1 MLTSTAPEAPPAPAP
16 ARAARGSRYL
26 PGIDG
31 LRAVAV
37 VAVLL
42 YHADVSW
49 LPGGFLGVDVFLVIS
64 GYLITMLML
73 EEHHRTGAV
82 SVRGF
87 YRRRARR
94 LLPALFV
101 LLLAVCSVAAL
112 FYREEMARLR
122 AQVLSALTYSTNW
135 YLIFTDGSYFDA
147 LGRPLALR
155 HLWSLAVEE
164 QFYLVW
170 PLVMVFLL
178 RRFRNRLGSIALIIG
193 ALAGAS
199 AVWMALLYEPGTDP
213 SRLYYG
219 TDTRL
224 ATLLMGGLLAIFW
237 RPSAL
242 AHGTVR
248 RHGRIFD
255 LVGLLALATIVWC
268 FVNTSDT
275 SAGLYR
281 GGFAALAVVS
291 ALAVAAASHPGTAF
305 GRVLGVGV
313 LTWIGLRSY
322 ALYLW
327 HWPIYVVTRPV
338 VDVPFDGAPLLAL
351 RLGLTVLLADLSY
364 RLVER
369 PIRRLGWGR
378 WVRRTIRIGPPG
390 GRRPLGLVVLGL
402 TMASL
407 VAVVAVA
414 RAGRP
419 PTSEIELSLQAGQQ
433 AIARAQGTTAA
444 PTTSA
449 ARARAALAATLTA
462 APDVLERATS
472 AKDVRTQSRA
482 ASSTTDAPR
491 SATTAPAT
499 TAPVTTAAPTTPPT
513 TAPPTTPAPRPV
525 GPIVALG
532 DSVMLGAAPQLL
544 ATFGPGTMVNAEVG
558 RTLSPVVGI
567 AAMLR
572 AGGLLGEDV
581 VIHLGDNGGVD
592 PGLIAQTMASLA
604 DVDRVLWVTVKVPRG
619 WEAGVNA
626 TLAAEIPKY
635 PNARI
640 LDWKAVATD
649 PSFFYEDGFHLRPHG
664 AEFYASTVKAALSK
678 P

>member
-1 MLTSTAPEAPPAPAP
+1 MP
-16 ARAARGSRYL
+16 ARAARRSRYL
-26 PGIDG
+26 PGVDG

-42 YHADVSW
+42 YHADVTW
-49 LPGGFLGVDVFLVIS
+49 LPGGFLGVDVFFVIS

-135 YLIFTDGSYFDA
+135 YLIFTDGSYFDS

-164 QFYLVW
+164 QFYLLW

-178 RRFRNRLGSIALIIG
+178 RRFRERLGSIALIIG

-248 RHGRIFD
+248 RHGRVFD
-255 LVGLLALATIVWC
+255 LVGLLALAAIVWC

-275 SAGLYR
+275 SAALYR

-305 GRVLGVGV
+305 GRVLGVGA
-313 LTWIGLRSY
+313 LTWIGVRSY

-327 HWPIYVVTRPV
+327 HWPIYVATRPE
-338 VDVPFDGAPLLAL
+338 VDVPFDGVPLLAL
-351 RLGLTVLLADLSY
+351 RLGLTVLLADVSY

-378 WVRRTIRIGPPG
+378 WVRRAIRIGPPG
-390 GRRPLGLVVLGL
+390 RRRPLGLVVLGV
-402 TMASL
+402 TVASL
-407 VAVVAVA
+407 VALVAVV
-414 RAGRP
+414 RAGQP
-419 PTSEIELSLQAGQQ
+419 PTSDIELSLQAGQQ
-433 AIARAQGTTAA
+433 AIAGAQGTTAA
-444 PTTSA
+444 PTTST
-449 ARARAALAATLTA
+449 ARATAVRTSARAAV
-462 APDVLERATS
+462 PDVLDRTSAGESVRATS
-472 AKDVRTQSRA
+472 RS
-482 ASSTTDAPR
+482 ASSTTVVPR
-491 SATTAPAT
+491 AATTTAPAT
-499 TAPVTTAAPTTPPT
+499 TVPATTAAPTTPPT

-544 ATFGPGTMVNAEVG
+544 GHVRPGHARRRAGRAHVVARGRDRGGTAGPG
-558 RTLSPVVGI
+558 P
-567 AAMLR
+567 
-572 AGGLLGEDV
+572 AGGARR
-581 VIHLGDNGGVD
+581 D
-592 PGLIAQTMASLA
+592 P
-604 DVDRVLWVTVKVPRG
+604 PR
-619 WEAGVNA
+619 
-626 TLAAEIPKY
+626 
-635 PNARI
+635 
-640 LDWKAVATD
+640 
-649 PSFFYEDGFHLRPHG
+649 
-664 AEFYASTVKAALSK
+664 
-678 P
+678 

>member
-1 MLTSTAPEAPPAPAP
+1 M
-16 ARAARGSRYL
+16 
-26 PGIDG
+26 DG

-37 VAVLL
+37 IAVLL
-42 YHADVSW
+42 YHADISW
-49 LPGGFLGVDVFLVIS
+49 LPGGFLGVDVFFVIS

-94 LLPALFV
+94 LLPAVFV

-122 AQVLSALTYSTNW
+122 PQVLSALTYSTNW
-135 YLIFTDGSYFDA
+135 YLIFTDGSYFDQF
-147 LGRPLALR
+147 GRPLALQ

-164 QFYLVW
+164 QFYLLW

-178 RRFRNRLGSIALIIG
+178 HRFRDRLGSIALIIG

-199 AVWMALLYEPGTDP
+199 ALWMALLYEPGADP

-224 ATLLMGGLLAIFW
+224 ATLLMGGLLALFW

-242 AHGTVR
+242 AHGGVR

-255 LVGLLALATIVWC
+255 VVGVLALATIVLC

-275 SAGLYR
+275 SAALYR
-281 GGFAALAVVS
+281 GGFAGLAVVS

-327 HWPIYVVTRPV
+327 HWPIYVVTRPN
-338 VDVPFDGAPLLAL
+338 VDVPIDGLPLLAL

-378 WVRRTIRIGPPG
+378 WVRRTIRIGPSG
-390 GRRPLGLVVLGL
+390 QRRPLGIVVLGA
-402 TMASL
+402 TVASL
-407 VAVVAVA
+407 VACVAVV
-414 RAGRP
+414 RSGEP
-419 PTSEIELSLQAGQQ
+419 PASEIELSLQAGQQ
-433 AIARAQGTTAA
+433 AIAASEGTTAA
-444 PTTSA
+444 PPVRAT
-449 ARARAALAATLTA
+449 ARRSPAIQAA
-462 APDVLERATS
+462 APDVLDRASSEQERP
-472 AKDVRTQSRA
+472 DIQSRPA
-482 ASSTTDAPR
+482 PSTTSVPR
-491 SATTAPAT
+491 AAATTVPPT
-499 TAPVTTAAPTTPPT
+499 TVATTPPS

-544 ATFGPGTMVNAEVG
+544 ATFGPGTLVDAQVG
-558 RTLSPVVGI
+558 RTLWPVVGI
-567 AAMLR
+567 VATLR
-572 AGGLLGEDV
+572 AEGRLGEQV
-581 VIHLGDNGGVD
+581 VLHLGDNGGVD

-604 DVDRVLWVTVKVPRG
+604 DVERVLWLTVKVPRS

-626 TLAAEIPKY
+626 TLAAEVPKY

-649 PSFFYEDGFHLRPHG
+649 PSIFYEDGIHLRPNG
-664 AEFYASTVKAALSK
+664 AAFYAERVKAALTSS
-678 P
+678 

>member
-1 MLTSTAPEAPPAPAP
+1 
-16 ARAARGSRYL
+16 
-26 PGIDG
+26 
-31 LRAVAV
+31 
-37 VAVLL
+37 VLL
-42 YHADVSW
+42 YHAGISW
-49 LPGGFLGVDVFLVIS
+49 LPGGFLGVDVFFVIS

-73 EEHHRTGAV
+73 EEHQRTGAV

-101 LLLAVCSVAAL
+101 LLLAVCAAAAL

-122 AQVLSALTYSTNW
+122 PQVLSALTYSTNW
-135 YLIFTDGSYFDA
+135 YLIFTDGSYFDQF
-147 LGRPLALR
+147 GRPLALR

-164 QFYLVW
+164 QFYLLW

-178 RRFRNRLGSIALIIG
+178 HRFRNRLGSIALIIG

-199 AVWMALLYEPGTDP
+199 TIWMALLYQPGADP

-242 AHGTVR
+242 AHGGVR
-248 RHGRIFD
+248 RHGRVFD
-255 LVGLLALATIVWC
+255 VVGLLALASIVWC

-275 SAGLYR
+275 SAALYR
-281 GGFAALAVVS
+281 GGFLALAVVS

-327 HWPIYVVTRPV
+327 HWPIYVVTRPDA
-338 VDVPFDGAPLLAL
+338 DVPLDGVPLLAL

-369 PIRRLGWGR
+369 PVRRLGWGR
-378 WVRRTIRIGPPG
+378 WVRRAIRIGPPG
-390 GRRPLGLVVLGL
+390 RRRPVGLVVLCATVAAL
-402 TMASL
+402 VAF
-407 VAVVAVA
+407 VAVV

-419 PTSEIELSLQAGQQ
+419 PASEIELSLKAGEQ
-433 AIARAQGTTAA
+433 AIAAADGTTAA
-444 PTTSA
+444 PADQTVASGAAISVRAVSA
-449 ARARAALAATLTA
+449 DALDRALAERAATSRTA
-462 APDVLERATS
+462 SRS
-472 AKDVRTQSRA
+472 ASSRP
-482 ASSTTDAPR
+482 ASSTTVPR
-491 SATTAPAT
+491 AVSTT
-499 TAPVTTAAPTTPPT
+499 VAPTTVATTVPPT

-544 ATFGPGTMVNAEVG
+544 ATFGPGTLVDAQVG
-558 RTLSPVVGI
+558 RTLWPVVGI
-567 AAMLR
+567 VASLR
-572 AGGLLGEDV
+572 AEGRLGEQV
-581 VIHLGDNGGVD
+581 VLHLGDNGGVD

-604 DVDRVLWVTVKVPRG
+604 DVDRVLWLTVKVPRS

-649 PSFFYEDGFHLRPHG
+649 PSIFYEDGIHLRPSG
-664 AEFYASTVKAALSK
+664 AAFYAERVKTALTS

>member
-1 MLTSTAPEAPPAPAP
+1 
-16 ARAARGSRYL
+16 
-26 PGIDG
+26 
-31 LRAVAV
+31 
-37 VAVLL
+37 VLL
-42 YHADVSW
+42 YHAGISW
-49 LPGGFLGVDVFLVIS
+49 LPGGFLGVDVFFVIS

-101 LLLAVCSVAAL
+101 LLLAVCSVAVI

-122 AQVLSALTYSTNW
+122 PQVLSALTYSTNW
-135 YLIFTDGSYFDA
+135 YLIFTDGSYFDEF
-147 LGRPLALR
+147 GRPLALR

-164 QFYLVW
+164 QFYLLW

-178 RRFRNRLGSIALIIG
+178 HRFRDRLGSIALIIG

-199 AVWMALLYEPGTDP
+199 AIWMALLYEPGADP

-242 AHGTVR
+242 AHGGVR
-248 RHGRIFD
+248 RHGRVFD
-255 LVGLLALATIVWC
+255 VVGLLALATIVFC
-268 FVNTSDT
+268 FLNTSDT
-275 SAGLYR
+275 SAALYR
-281 GGFAALAVVS
+281 GGFAGLAVVS
-291 ALAVAAASHPGTAF
+291 ALAVAAASHPGTVF

-327 HWPIYVVTRPV
+327 HWPIYVVTRPN
-338 VDVPFDGAPLLAL
+338 VDLPLDGLPLLAL

-378 WVRRTIRIGPPG
+378 WVRRAIRIGPR
-390 GRRPLGLVVLGL
+390 GRRRPVGLVVLGA
-402 TMASL
+402 TVASL
-407 VAVVAVA
+407 LAFVAVV
-414 RAGRP
+414 RADRP
-419 PTSEIELSLQAGQQ
+419 PAGEIELSLQAGQQ
-433 AIARAQGTTAA
+433 AIAAAEQTTAA
-444 PTTSA
+444 PVRDDELGADRVTPLRTEPA
-449 ARARAALAATLTA
+449 
-462 APDVLERATS
+462 DVLERATP
-472 AKDVRTQSRA
+472 AKAITAQSRLA
-482 ASSTTDAPR
+482 PARSASSTTAPR
-491 SATTAPAT
+491 TTTPRTTTAPAT
-499 TAPVTTAAPTTPPT
+499 TVATTVPTT

-544 ATFGPGTMVNAEVG
+544 ATFGPGTLVDAQVG
-558 RTLSPVVGI
+558 RTLWPVVGLV
-567 AAMLR
+567 ASLR
-572 AGGLLGEDV
+572 AEGRLGEQV

-592 PGLIAQTMASLA
+592 PDLIARTMASLT
-604 DVDRVLWVTVKVPRG
+604 DVDRVLWLTVKVPRS

-649 PSFFYEDGFHLRPHG
+649 PSFFYEDGIHLRPSG
-664 AEFYASTVKAALSK
+664 AAFYAEKVKAALTSA
-678 P
+678 

>member
-1 MLTSTAPEAPPAPAP
+1 M
-16 ARAARGSRYL
+16 
-26 PGIDG
+26 DG

-37 VAVLL
+37 IAVLL
-42 YHADVSW
+42 YHADISW
-49 LPGGFLGVDVFLVIS
+49 LPGGFLGVDVFFVIS

-94 LLPALFV
+94 LLPAVFV
-101 LLLAVCSVAAL
+101 LLLAVCSAAAL

-122 AQVLSALTYSTNW
+122 PQVLSALTYSTNW
-135 YLIFTDGSYFDA
+135 YLIFTDGSYFDQF
-147 LGRPLALR
+147 GRPLALQ

-164 QFYLVW
+164 QFYLLW

-178 RRFRNRLGSIALIIG
+178 HRFRDRLGSIALIIG

-199 AVWMALLYEPGTDP
+199 ALWMALLYEPGADP

-224 ATLLMGGLLAIFW
+224 ATLLMGGLLALFW

-242 AHGTVR
+242 AHGGVR

-255 LVGLLALATIVWC
+255 VVGVLALATILLC

-275 SAGLYR
+275 SAALYR
-281 GGFAALAVVS
+281 GGFAGLAVVS

-327 HWPIYVVTRPV
+327 HWPIYVVTRPN
-338 VDVPFDGAPLLAL
+338 VDVPIDGLPLLAL

-378 WVRRTIRIGPPG
+378 WVRRTIRIGPSG
-390 GRRPLGLVVLGL
+390 QRRPLGIVVLGA
-402 TMASL
+402 TVASL
-407 VAVVAVA
+407 VACVAVV
-414 RAGRP
+414 RSGEP
-419 PTSEIELSLQAGQQ
+419 PASEIELSLQAGQQ
-433 AIARAQGTTAA
+433 AIAASEGTTAA
-444 PTTSA
+444 PPVRAT
-449 ARARAALAATLTA
+449 ARRSPAMQAA
-462 APDVLERATS
+462 APDVLERAS
-472 AKDVRTQSRA
+472 SSKSVQTQSRPAPSTTSVPRA
-482 ASSTTDAPR
+482 ASTTVPP
-491 SATTAPAT
+491 TTVA
-499 TAPVTTAAPTTPPT
+499 TTPPS

-544 ATFGPGTMVNAEVG
+544 ATFGPGTLVDAQVG
-558 RTLSPVVGI
+558 RTLWPVVGI
-567 AAMLR
+567 VATLR
-572 AGGLLGEDV
+572 AEGRLGEHV
-581 VIHLGDNGGVD
+581 VLHLGDNGGVD

-604 DVDRVLWVTVKVPRG
+604 DVERVLWLTVKVPRS

-626 TLAAEIPKY
+626 TLAAEVPKY

-649 PSFFYEDGFHLRPHG
+649 PSIFYEDGIHLRPNG
-664 AEFYASTVKAALSK
+664 AAFYAERVKAALTSS
-678 P
+678 

>member
-1 MLTSTAPEAPPAPAP
+1 
-16 ARAARGSRYL
+16 
-26 PGIDG
+26 

-37 VAVLL
+37 IAVLL
-42 YHADVSW
+42 YHAGVSW
-49 LPGGFLGVDVFLVIS
+49 LPGGFLGVDVFFVIS

-73 EEHHRTGAV
+73 EEHHRTGGL
-82 SVRGF
+82 SVKGF

-101 LLLAVCSVAAL
+101 LLLAVCVVAVL
-112 FYREEMARLR
+112 FYREELARLR
-122 AQVLSALTYSTNW
+122 PQELSALTYSTNW
-135 YLIFTDGSYFDA
+135 YLIFTDGSYFDQ
-147 LGRPLALR
+147 LGRPLALQ

-164 QFYLVW
+164 QFYLLW

-178 RRFRNRLGSIALIIG
+178 HRFRDRLGSIALIIG

-199 AVWMALLYEPGTDP
+199 AIWMALLYEPGADP

-242 AHGTVR
+242 AHGGVR

-255 LVGLLALATIVWC
+255 VVGLFALAAIILC

-275 SAGLYR
+275 SAALYR
-281 GGFAALAVVS
+281 GGFLGLAVVT

-327 HWPIYVVTRPV
+327 HWPVYVVTRPDA
-338 VDVPFDGAPLLAL
+338 DVPVHGAALLAL
-351 RLGLTVLLADLSY
+351 RLGVTVLLADLSY

-390 GRRPLGLVVLGL
+390 RRRPVGLIVLGA
-402 TMASL
+402 TVASL
-407 VAVVAVA
+407 VAFVVVV

-419 PTSEIELSLQAGQQ
+419 PASEIELSLQAGQQ
-433 AIARAQGTTAA
+433 AIAAADGTTAA
-444 PTTSA
+444 P
-449 ARARAALAATLTA
+449 
-462 APDVLERATS
+462 APDEAASGDASPVRAVSADALERATP
-472 AKDVRTQSRA
+472 AKSVATQSRPA
-482 ASSTTDAPR
+482 PARAGSSTVPR
-491 SATTAPAT
+491 
-499 TAPVTTAAPTTPPT
+499 AAPTTVSPTTVATTVPPT
-513 TAPPTTPAPRPV
+513 TAPPTTPAPRPL

-544 ATFGPGTMVNAEVG
+544 STFGPGTLVDAQVG
-558 RTLSPVVGI
+558 RTLWPVVGI
-567 AAMLR
+567 VASLR
-572 AGGLLGEDV
+572 AEGRLGEQV

-592 PGLIAQTMASLA
+592 PDLIARTMASLT
-604 DVDRVLWVTVKVPRG
+604 DVDRVLWLTVKVPRS

-640 LDWKAVATD
+640 LDWKGIATD
-649 PSFFYEDGFHLRPHG
+649 PAFFYEDGIHLRPNG
-664 AEFYASTVKAALSK
+664 AAFYAENVKAALTTA
-678 P
+678 